1 MQMQDYIDEIKLELT
16 GGVLELELPDTT
28 LAQVVNKALRE
39 VQRYITST
47 ELMTI
52 PYSKCIDL
60 KNSKISSVVKV
71 YRTEGYGILSPNNSE
86 TSNTR
91 PLDPLYAQTWMIF
104 SKGNSFYNLNDYLL
118 NFASYNTLMQI
129 RNTLSTDL
137 AFKYDKQ
144 AEKLYINVSEVTP
157 ARITIEYIPVIN
169 DISDIKSDYWI
180 DIITRLSVALTK
192 QILGRIRSRFTQSN
206 ALWTMDG
213 AQMLSEG
220 TAELQDLRD
229 RLTANAQL
237 VYPID

>member
-1 MQMQDYIDEIKLELT
+1 
-16 GGVLELELPDTT
+16 
-28 LAQVVNKALRE
+28 
-39 VQRYITST
+39 
-47 ELMTI
+47 
-52 PYSKCIDL
+52 
-60 KNSKISSVVKV
+60 
-71 YRTEGYGILSPNNSE
+71 
-86 TSNTR
+86 
-91 PLDPLYAQTWMIF
+91 
-104 SKGNSFYNLNDYLL
+104 
-118 NFASYNTLMQI
+118 MQI

-144 AEKLYINVSEVTP
+144 AEKLYINVSEVAP

-169 DISDIKSDYWI
+169 DVSDIKSDYWI

-220 TAELQDLRD
+220 AAELQDLRD

>member
-91 PLDPLYAQTWMIF
+91 PLDPLYAQTWMMF

-144 AEKLYINVSEVTP
+144 AEKLYINVSEVAP

-169 DISDIKSDYWI
+169 DVSDIKSDYWI

-220 TAELQDLRD
+220 AAELQDLRD

>member
-60 KNSKISSVVKV
+60 KNSKISDVVKV

-86 TSNTR
+86 TSDTR
-91 PLDPLYAQTWMIF
+91 PLDPMYAQTWMIF
-104 SKGNSFYNLNDYLL
+104 SNGNSFYSLNDYLL
-118 NFASYNTLMQI
+118 NFANYNTLMQI

-169 DISDIKSDYWI
+169 DVSDIRSDYWI
-180 DIITRLSVALTK
+180 DIIMRLSIALTK

-206 ALWTMDG
+206 ALWIMDG
-213 AQMLSEG
+213 DQMLSEG
-220 TAELQDLRD
+220 AAELQDLRD

>member
-71 YRTEGYGILSPNNSE
+71 YRTEGYGILSPNDSE

-169 DISDIKSDYWI
+169 DVSDIKSDYWI

-220 TAELQDLRD
+220 AAELQDLRD